1 MTRVAVSTMTPAEGR
16 AWEAMARDGT
26 LSRFAKSTTAQ
37 NRAVDRDQGY
47 ELALAERMAR
57 IDCERALAELRAR
70 S

>member
-1 MTRVAVSTMTPAEGR
+1 
-16 AWEAMARDGT
+16 MARDGT